1 MVVGTAAQ
9 QRNIQHVIQLTI
21 GIAVVLNITA
31 YVMAKTCPMQ
41 QQNTQ
46 QQEPPF
52 TPHPRVFATVWPI
65 LYTLIAAGIAITANH
80 FQTLSTPTS
89 PPQHPTKRAWVIIV
103 ATLLMLQV
111 ALNLA
116 WVPTYSCANKP
127 HAALYILLAMLAIH
141 ITTIVAATAFSHTL
155 ATLIAPYAAWLGFAV
170 LLNTHTIPQA

>member
-1 MVVGTAAQ
+1 MVVGPKH
-9 QRNIQHVIQLTI
+9 NIQHVIQLTI

-41 QQNTQ
+41 QNTQ

-52 TPHPRVFATVWPI
+52 TPHPRVFAIVWPI
-65 LYTLIAAGIAITANH
+65 LYTLIAAGIAITANQYH
-80 FQTLSTPTS
+80 KLSMSTTQQQ
-89 PPQHPTKRAWVIIV
+89 QHHTKRVWVIIV

-141 ITTIVAATAFSHTL
+141 ITTIVAANAFSHTL
-155 ATLIAPYAAWLGFAV
+155 ATLMAPYAAWLGFAV
-170 LLNTHTIPQA
+170 LLNTHTIPQEA